1 MERPPKYVMIL
12 FPPCDLSL
20 TPHMHGEEVSFH
32 CLFFVRVH
40 RIWTALPSTQLLHSQ
55 CICALCNAIT
65 LPQDGAFAQKYLS
78 HVCFVM
84 IERSVLHSI

>member
-32 CLFFVRVH
+32 CLFSLFFVRFH
-40 RIWTALPSTQLLHSQ
+40 RIWTALPSTQLLHSVFVRYVMLS
-55 CICALCNAIT
+55 CYHKMAEIFKPCMLCY
-65 LPQDGAFAQKYLS
+65 DLS
-78 HVCFVM
+78 QRFT
-84 IERSVLHSI
+84 